1 MTNNLPR
8 KLRKKLIGRAREL
21 LSQGYSVIPIR
32 GDLSSSEPKKPTMKW
47 RAFQKRIADVRD
59 LDTMFDGRAGA
70 LGIVCGQVSRLVV
83 IDFDDHFRYQRFCR
97 QLPQF
102 ASSYTVKTKRG
113 YHVYYR
119 TGARVP
125 SHQFEG
131 GDIKGEKSYVVAA
144 PSVIAG
150 CEYRAVNG
158 AAVMALEEDEVV
170 RVLRYFHVG
179 SASVGGRV
187 GGPVIQADV
196 NVAATYEKMQ
206 GNVGRNNALYH
217 CASMAAAQGMSG
229 AEIERALLRKHVM
242 ARAAGS
248 HKAESLADRY
258 REGRRTIASALK
270 RGRVFGGERDGI
282 PNSVRERLLQAQKSS
297 VTARLLDVM
306 VMAGW
311 RAEALFRM
319 RDAIAAGKRFGLA
332 RKSVIAALTG
342 ELSIYN
348 GRHIV
353 GRRYGEYLDI
363 RGLKCGGRGRPVQL
377 LFQMPSVGRL
387 LNLLGVRWSPSDRLR
402 ESDLCSSRRYRE
414 ALHREYVKRLSPQAS
429 MRRLAS
435 RLGVDERTVRRYNA
449 RLGVH
454 VCERIGRFELSWDTL
469 KCLPR
474 LERGRAKTQTP
485 GYWLALGQGA
495 RLPAWRH
502 IGAGLLR
509 RGEQRVRICALRGSV
524 KSLGKPDPV
533 AVVYESMTAE
543 SFMRLRMWREDK
555 VGGHGLLGRLREAV
569 SSAGARLARA
579 RYEKLRLRYDTVAEH
594 IAEDKTADTIRAY
607 LFADDG
613 AGGEVRRPARRG
625 VAYRMLKQFGEGNVF
640 LALRDSYG
648 EVMAAMAGHAAR
660 VGEEGSVA
668 GVLAQS
674 MS

>member
-1 MTNNLPR
+1 MTKKLPR
-8 KLRKKLIGRAREL
+8 KVRKKLIGRAKEL

-32 GDLSSSEPKKPTMKW
+32 GDLASSEPKKPTMKW
-47 RAFQKRIADVRD
+47 RAFQKRVADIGE

-70 LGIVCGQVSRLVV
+70 LAIVCGQVSRLVV
-83 IDFDDHFRYQRFCR
+83 IDFDDHLRYQRFCR
-97 QLPQF
+97 QLPQY

-119 TGARVP
+119 TGAKVP

-158 AAVMALEEDEVV
+158 APVKSLNEDDVD
-170 RVLRYFHVG
+170 RVLKCFHVG
-179 SASVGGRV
+179 SASGGVRF
-187 GGPVIQADV
+187 GGPVIGTEK
-196 NVAATYEKMQ
+196 NIAAMYDKMQ
-206 GNVGRNNALYH
+206 SNVGRNNALYR
-217 CASMAAAQGMSG
+217 CASVAAAQGMRR
-229 AEIERALLRKHVM
+229 AEIEGALLRKHVV

-248 HKAESLADRY
+248 HKSESLADRF
-258 REGRRTIASALK
+258 REGRRTIASAVE
-270 RGRVFGGERDGI
+270 RGRGHGGELDGI

-297 VTARLLDVM
+297 VAARLLDVM
-306 VMAGW
+306 VMSGW
-311 RAEALFRM
+311 RAEVLFRM

-342 ELSIYN
+342 EHSIYN

-353 GRRYGEYLDI
+353 GRRYGEYLDS
-363 RGLKCGGRGRPVQL
+363 RGLNCCRRGRPVQL

-387 LNLLGVRWSPSDRLR
+387 LHLLGVRWSPSDRLR
-402 ESDLCSSRRYRE
+402 DSDLGSSQRYRE

-429 MRRLAS
+429 MRVLAR
-435 RLGVDERTVRRYNA
+435 RLGVVERTLRRYNA

-454 VCERIGRFELSWDTL
+454 VCERVGRLELSWDTL

-474 LERGRAKTQTP
+474 LERGRAKPQTP
-485 GYWLALGQGA
+485 GYWLAVGQGA
-495 RLPAWRH
+495 RFPAWRH
-502 IGAGLLR
+502 IGAALLR

-524 KSLGKPDPV
+524 KSLGKASRV

-543 SFMRLRMWREDK
+543 AFMRLRMWREDK
-555 VGGHGLLGRLREAV
+555 VGGHGLLDRLREAV

-594 IAEDKTADTIRAY
+594 IAEDKTAETIRAY

-660 VGEEGSVA
+660 VGEEGAVA
-668 GVLAQS
+668 GVVAGS
-674 MS
+674 MT